1 MICYAHCSS
10 SSLSTLFLQDLHL
23 IWAALMSSQR
33 AKQFKPSIYFQ
44 KWKFTNF
51 VKFLVFTL
59 HLSVALNIW
68 YSLLSAAELRDGIKK
83 QPSAYSMKGVLN
95 SIKLWMLRKARYVS
109 TLMPSQMQ
117 GTDSIPWFWTCT
129 LQGFYDLSHSL
140 LSLAFTAQWNTKHPS
155 YWKYSVVL

>member
-10 SSLSTLFLQDLHL
+10 SSLSTLVLQDLHL
-23 IWAALMSSQR
+23 IWAVLMSSQR

-59 HLSVALNIW
+59 HLSVALNIS
-68 YSLLSAAELRDGIKK
+68 YSLLSTAELQDGITK
-83 QPSAYSMKGVLN
+83 QPSTYSMKGVFN
-95 SIKLWMLRKARYVS
+95 SIELWMLRRADYVP

-117 GTDSIPWFWTCT
+117 GTDSVPWFWTCI
-129 LQGFYDLSHSL
+129 LQGFYNLPHRL
-140 LSLAFTAQWNTKHPS
+140 LSLAFTAHCNPKHPL
-155 YWKYSVVL
+155 YCKYLAVL